1 MRLSEG
7 FYDELW
13 TEIAGGG
20 IEAFYHYLL
29 HLDLSDFNPKS
40 EPPGT
45 VAKRDLAEE
54 PYAKARIVPASKA
67 EMCEKAEFTESK

>member
-1 MRLSEG
+1 M
-7 FYDELW
+7 W

-20 IEAFYHYLL
+20 IETFYHYLL

-54 PYAKARIVPASKA
+54 PYAKVRIVPAGKA
-67 EMCEKAEFTESK
+67 PSVMSWGRKSFVATP